1 MENNVKLNEQQIRSE
16 IEAKSKQILDV
27 QDTLSTLRREND
39 FLVDALC
46 KIMRC
51 KYSQFIE
58 RAVKVTGKDMWGTII
73 EIDGFLKG
81 FEKFG
86 NNQVAPALS
95 KLKKDGSPS
104 RINIP
109 TWRSVKIDESFNIQL
124 I

>member
-16 IEAKSKQILDV
+16 IEAKWQQILDV

-46 KIMRC
+46 EIMRC

-58 RAVKVTGKDMWGTII
+58 RAVKVKGKNRWGSPI
-73 EIDGFLKG
+73 EIYGFLKG
-81 FEKFG
+81 FVKFG
-86 NNQVAPALS
+86 NNQVAPALA

-104 RINIP
+104 KIDIP

>member
-1 MENNVKLNEQQIRSE
+1 MENEGKLNEQQIRSE

-46 KIMRC
+46 EIMRC
-51 KYSQFIE
+51 KYSQFIG
-58 RAVKVTGKDMWGTII
+58 RAVKVTGKNRWGSLK

-81 FEKFG
+81 FVKFG
-86 NNQVAPALS
+86 DNQVAPALS

-104 RINIP
+104 RIDIP
-109 TWRSVKIDESFNIQL
+109 TWQSVKIDESFNIQL